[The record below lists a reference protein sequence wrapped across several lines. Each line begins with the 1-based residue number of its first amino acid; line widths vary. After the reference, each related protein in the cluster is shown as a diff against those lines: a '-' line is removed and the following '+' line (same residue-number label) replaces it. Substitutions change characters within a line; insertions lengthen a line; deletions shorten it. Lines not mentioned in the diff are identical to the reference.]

1 VSKRHHTSR
10 RKTYGRRQHELRERP
25 DRRTT
30 PEIADA
36 AWDDEGT
43 GSPAGTFVRFA
54 LDPGASRIRFA
65 LD

>member
-25 DRRTT
+25 DRRAT
-30 PEIADA
+30 PELTEA
-36 AWDDEGT
+36 AWDEPEAA
-43 GSPAGTFVRFA
+43 SPAGTFAF